1 VCALTDRAPRAGRR
15 STTTRHDQTSRERRT
30 TDARV
35 PVHDLDSA
43 PKASRDLLAA
53 LRERYG
59 KVLNIYGEMAHAPVV
74 LAAYSGIQ
82 SAIAEHGGFDP
93 RTREAIALAVA
104 NADDCGYC
112 QAAHTAGGRRA
123 GLSLEET
130 IAARFGQP
138 IEPKLDALL
147 AVARQAVSRVGEVDE
162 ATWQHALKVGWT
174 VEELAGLFAYLI
186 ANMFTNYFNHYV
198 GTELDFPPAP
208 DQA

>member
-1 VCALTDRAPRAGRR
+1 MP
-15 STTTRHDQTSRERRT
+15 
-30 TDARV
+30 RV

-82 SAIAEHGGFDP
+82 AAIAEHGSFDA

-104 NADDCGYC
+104 HADDCGYC
-112 QAAHTAGGRRA
+112 QAAHTAGGQRA
-123 GLSLEET
+123 GLSLDET
-130 IAARFGQP
+130 LAARFGQP
-138 IEPKLDALL
+138 IDPKLDALL
-147 AVARQAVSRVGEVDE
+147 AVARHAVTRVGEVDE
-162 ATWQHALKVGWT
+162 ATWQHALAAGWS
-174 VEELAGLFAYLI
+174 VEELAELFAYLI

-208 DQA
+208 DPA